1 MIRETVSK
9 KFDYGYFVFTYYRFL
24 DKFHTEPVTWAELME
39 FSNYLDTDSAVN
51 KLIADMTKQ
60 ENI

>member
-1 MIRETVSK
+1 MSSK
-9 KFDYGYFVFTYYRFL
+9 FEHGALVFTYYRFL
-24 DKFHTEPVTWAELME
+24 DKFHTEPVTLAELME

-60 ENI
+60 EK